1 MKPHVRDATSP
12 TCATILPV
20 QATITGVLMRP
31 SLRVGL
37 LFTLFVAPTLSMF
50 GGDWRDQ
57 VRSAVEKSTLNQ
69 PGTPPFHLR
78 AELSPYRQGIEP
90 SYLTGTIEIWWV
102 SPTQWK
108 REIRSP
114 QFRQLAIMNDGKEW
128 QHNDGDYF
136 PEWLREITD
145 DLLDPIPDLDRVLE
159 ESGGAGSWQSFS
171 TDGSVSKSVGC
182 ALSVSELLSFGTCTG
197 WGGEFSDFKT
207 FGNRIIAQT
216 ISAGEPHATARITVL
231 ENLDP
236 SSVSFALPPNTP
248 SSSLIHTVILDEV
261 TLRKNLQP
269 GSPPQWPAVQD
280 GPLEGLLTTTYV
292 LVDRTGAVRDV
303 GMILSDS
310 PALNNPAKE
319 FIGGLRFKPF
329 VVNGEPVQV
338 ISRITMPFK
347 TVRPAGMETFDSAR
361 NYFEHG
367 RKITSPAFSGAKPY
381 VLHATI
387 QVYTQ
392 DGVLQGQYTDTWK
405 ADDEWKRE
413 AKIGQSYFARSRDGE
428 KYYRLINR
436 ADPVLPRGLK
446 SAAAANFSIAGFVLD
461 AIEPIPPTD
470 DFYEADWRIRRD
482 NVDSVRSIHVFRGD
496 EPQNG
501 VCDPEH
507 AYGFW
512 FDPEGRLLR
521 FCERVDVRYSD
532 FKNFNGAQIPQHIR
546 VLDGDKTLVS
556 IHIDDVLPLDPD
568 IPNETFDLPS
578 PPSSNSFTAAIE
590 AR

>member
-1 MKPHVRDATSP
+1 
-12 TCATILPV
+12 
-20 QATITGVLMRP
+20 MRP

-37 LFTLFVAPTLSMF
+37 LFTLFVVPTLSVF

-57 VRSAVEKSTLNQ
+57 IRSAVEKSTLNQ

-78 AELSPYRQGIEP
+78 AELSPYRPGIEP
-90 SYLTGTIEIWWV
+90 PYLTGTIEIWWA

-114 QFRQLAIMNDGKEW
+114 QFHQLAIMNDGKEW

-145 DLLDPIPDLDRVLE
+145 DLFDPIPDLDQVLN
-159 ESGGAGSWQSFS
+159 ESGGAASWQSFS
-171 TDGSVSKSVGC
+171 TDGSVRKSVGC
-182 ALSVSELLSFGTCTG
+182 ALSVPGLLTFGTCTG

-207 FGNRIIAQT
+207 FGNRIIART
-216 ISAGEPHATARITVL
+216 ISAGEPQVTARITVL

-236 SSVSFALPPNTP
+236 SSVTFTLPPNTP
-248 SSSLIHTVILDEV
+248 SSPRIHTVILDEV
-261 TLRKNLQP
+261 SLRKNLQP
-269 GSPPQWPAVQD
+269 GTPPQWPAVQD

-303 GMILSDS
+303 GMILSDN
-310 PALNNPAKE
+310 PFLNDAAKK
-319 FIGGLRFKPF
+319 FIGGLRFNPF

-338 ISRITMPFK
+338 VSRITMPFK
-347 TVRPAGMETFDSAR
+347 TVRPAGVETFDSAR

-392 DGVLQGQYTDTWK
+392 GGVLQGQYTDTWK

-413 AKIGQSYFARSRDGE
+413 AKIGQSYYARSRNGE
-428 KYYRLINR
+428 KYYRLIDGNN
-436 ADPVLPRGLK
+436 PVLPPELQSAVRAYMTISALILK
-446 SAAAANFSIAGFVLD
+446 V
-461 AIEPIPPTD
+461 IEPIPPTD
-470 DFYEADWRIRRD
+470 DFYEADWHIRRD
-482 NVDSVRSIHVFRGD
+482 NVEGINSIRVLRGVD
-496 EPQNG
+496 PQNG

-507 AYGFW
+507 AYAFW
-512 FDPEGRLLR
+512 FDPEARLIR
-521 FCERVDVRYSD
+521 VCERLDMRYSD
-532 FKNFNGAQIPQHIR
+532 FTDFNGAQVPQHIR

-556 IHIDDVLPLDPD
+556 IQVDDMLPLNPD
-568 IPNETFDLPS
+568 TPNETFDLPS
-578 PPSSNSFTAAIE
+578 APRSRSFTAAIE